1 MAEDLDVAQ
10 LAETLPLDRL
20 PMRDENGE
28 IRHEFVEAISH
39 AIHDANTSSL
49 RATVAELHEADL
61 GDLIAALEPDDR
73 VTLVEL
79 TGADFD
85 FSALNEVDDT
95 VREEILEELEP
106 ETVAEG
112 VRELESDDA
121 VELLEGLDEEDQE
134 EILEKLPP
142 SERDALERSL
152 EYPENSAGR
161 RMQTEFIAVPQGWNA
176 GLAIDYMRDTPDL
189 PDRFY
194 EIYAVDQAQHW
205 QGAIPLDALLRAR
218 RPVPLAD
225 LIDEDRRRVSVL
237 DDQGEVAR
245 MFGKYNLVAAPVVD
259 TENRLVGVITI
270 DDVVDVIE
278 EEADEDLKALG
289 GVTSDEELSDNVWT
303 IARGRFN
310 WLLVNLATAFLASSV
325 LGLFEGQL
333 EKMVALAVLAPIVAS
348 QGGNAATQ
356 TMTVAV
362 RALATRELG
371 SNNAFRVVMR
381 EGLVGLVNGLAF
393 AVITGIAAVASFKIP
408 ALGVVIGLAMLCNLV
423 AGALGGI
430 LIPMVLERV
439 RAGSGGGVGHLRH
452 HRDRCGRFLFVS
464 WHRDAVVRSEI
475 DGFFARVI
483 VNRTLTRIDDDCGV
497 RLTEAGSG
505 FASRI
510 TRHGWVEHAALA
522 AESRRADRRVAG
534 WAGVSASAG
543 GGFGRP
549 RTDRTASGGSRPSPA
564 CASDTAGI
572 RGAAGRAG

>member
-10 LAETLPLDRL
+10 PVSASLLDRS
-20 PMRDENGE
+20 PMRDEGGA
-28 IRHEFVEAISH
+28 IRNQFVEEISH
-39 AIHDANTSSL
+39 AIHEADTSSL
-49 RATVAELHEADL
+49 REIVTELHEADL
-61 GDLIAALEPDDR
+61 GDLIAALQPDDR
-73 VTLVEL
+73 VALVEL

-134 EILEKLPP
+134 EILEKLPR

-152 EYPENSAGR
+152 LYPENSAGR
-161 RMQTEFIAVPQGWNA
+161 RMQTEFITVPQAWNA
-176 GLAIDYMRDTPDL
+176 GQAIDYMRDTPDL

-194 EIYAVDQAQHW
+194 EIYAVDPEQHW
-205 QGAIPLDALLRAR
+205 QGAIPLDALLRSR

-237 DDQGEVAR
+237 DDQAEVAR
-245 MFGKYNLVAAPVVD
+245 LFGKYNLVAAPVVD
-259 TENRLVGVITI
+259 TANRLVGVITI

-381 EGLVGLVNGLAF
+381 EGMVGLVNGIAF
-393 AVITGIAAVASFKIP
+393 AVITGIAAVAWFKIP

-439 RAGSGGGVGHLRH
+439 RADPAVASGT
-452 HRDRCGRFLFVS
+452 FVTTVT
-464 WHRDAVVRSEI
+464 DVV
-475 DGFFARVI
+475 GFFSFLGIA
-483 VNRTLTRIDDDCGV
+483 TL
-497 RLTEAGSG
+497 
-505 FASRI
+505 
-510 TRHGWVEHAALA
+510 W
-522 AESRRADRRVAG
+522 
-534 WAGVSASAG
+534 
-543 GGFGRP
+543 FGLK
-549 RTDRTASGGSRPSPA
+549 
-564 CASDTAGI
+564 
-572 RGAAGRAG
+572 